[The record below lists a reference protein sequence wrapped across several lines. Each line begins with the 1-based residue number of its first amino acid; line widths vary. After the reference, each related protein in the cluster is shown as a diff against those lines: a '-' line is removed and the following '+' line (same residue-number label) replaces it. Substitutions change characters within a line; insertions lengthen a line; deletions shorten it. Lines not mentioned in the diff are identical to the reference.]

1 MQSKRDDFIVPNRSN
16 YAIICI
22 LITTGIFDVVILT
35 IFMSLILNGNGG
47 AFMVFYHAATS
58 IVHGHSP
65 YAMASGQLL
74 NTVFPYA
81 PWVAWLIV
89 PLTTMSLPMAYV
101 VWLAVSVIGAISAAG
116 WWGRQLEWKPW
127 WLPILGLMGWDV
139 LWRCLLTG
147 QMDGILLVIETMCLG
162 LALRGKM
169 GWAGALAVM
178 TALYK
183 PQVFWLFPVLLL
195 WFAFQERK
203 SRLFIAGAAFGLLA
217 LLLPP
222 EIIHPGITTDWLRTL
237 PNFSSSLAGIQP
249 DLAGLPGLLR
259 LAPSTWGLRPSL
271 NNPATISIVLIGLGL
286 IGTASWSW
294 RNHPEFAPDRSRRL
308 LWQTMLPMGIWF
320 LVSPYTHTND
330 ALTLLPLALLVIA
343 ELWRSGHKQQSVAL
357 LAVLS
362 VVPEVMVLFNPSYVL
377 GYLST
382 TSIAIAALV
391 IVAWMHRP
399 TFALCTHDETA
410 KPPALR

>member
-1 MQSKRDDFIVPNRSN
+1 MPNRSN
-16 YAIICI
+16 YAIISI
-22 LITTGIFDVVILT
+22 LIATGVFDVAILT

-47 AFMVFYHAATS
+47 AFVVFYHAAAS
-58 IVHGHSP
+58 VVRGRSP

-74 NTVFPYA
+74 NAVFPYA

-89 PLTTMSLPMAYV
+89 PFTTMSLPMAYV

-116 WWGRQLEWKPW
+116 WWGRQLRWKPW
-127 WLPILGLMGWDV
+127 WLPILGLMGWGV

-147 QMDGILLVIETMCLG
+147 QMDGILLVIETLCLG

-178 TALYK
+178 AALYK
-183 PQVFWLFPVLLL
+183 PQIFWLFPVLLL
-195 WFAFQERK
+195 WFAFQEGK
-203 SRLFIAGAAFGLLA
+203 SRRFIVGAAFGLLA

-222 EIIHPGITTDWLRTL
+222 EIIHPGITADWLRTL
-237 PNFSSSLAGIQP
+237 PNFSSSLASIQP

-271 NNPATISIVLIGLGL
+271 SNPATIFIVLIGLGL
-286 IGTASWSW
+286 IGAASWGW
-294 RNHPEFAPDRSRRL
+294 RNHPESAPDRSRRL
-308 LWQTMLPMGIWF
+308 LWQTLLPMGIWF
-320 LVSPYTHTND
+320 LVSPYAHTND

-343 ELWRSGHKQQSVAL
+343 ELWRNGHKQQAVVL
-357 LAVLS
+357 FAVLS
-362 VVPEVMVLFNPSYVL
+362 VVPEIMVLFNPSYVL
-377 GYLST
+377 GYLSAT
-382 TSIAIAALV
+382 PIAIAALV

-399 TFALCTHDETA
+399 TFSSQAHDETA
-410 KPPALR
+410 KPPVPR